1 MIALLKSWKKFSDGP
16 RDVEPQPPPP
26 TARPKRTVLVIDDD
40 PTMVRALHLA
50 LYEAGFDVVT
60 STSGLKGI
68 NAVRF
73 SPRVIDVV
81 LLDYMMPGFDG
92 GKTLPYLR
100 ELASGA
106 KIVCTTGLEAKHL
119 PKELREGVDEV
130 IQKPFAFDALVAALN
145 ALLSTEAASKSGTR

>member
-1 MIALLKSWKKFSDGP
+1 MIVLLKSWKKFSQSSENEQAP
-16 RDVEPQPPPP
+16 EPDT
-26 TARPKRTVLVIDDD
+26 TARCKRTVLVIDDD
-40 PTMVRALHLA
+40 PTMIRALHLA

-73 SPRVIDVV
+73 GPRVIDLV

-100 ELASGA
+100 ELAPGA
-106 KIVCTTGLEAKHL
+106 KIVCTTGLEAKNL

-130 IQKPFAFDALVAALN
+130 IQKHFAFDALVAALN
-145 ALLSTEAASKSGTR
+145 TLLSRTAACKSG